1 MQTCSSRSSHK
12 TFLLSFKELSV
23 CSELS
28 LLSQWDKS
36 TKRAVLWL
44 VLCMWMRMLS
54 NTFLLCLGGDRN
66 SSAKS
71 ERLGTMPPFGH
82 LGQLLVCCCYMVL
95 FDFLNQRNT
104 VFTTDHMTAWSQFSR
119 RSCSTRTQSPFT
131 EIWEL
136 IFTSVSLCRCDLWH
150 TYTNMAYFLAWREE
164 FCPNVTFICFL
175 TCYFSNSKESIYCLS
190 HAS

>member
-12 TFLLSFKELSV
+12 TFLLSFKDVSV

-71 ERLGTMPPFGH
+71 ERLAPCHRLGIWDNCWCVVATWCCLTSQIRGTQCSLQITWQPEASSQEDH
-82 LGQLLVCCCYMVL
+82 AAHVHKVLLQKSESLSLRLCHCVDVIYDVL
-95 FDFLNQRNT
+95 
-104 VFTTDHMTAWSQFSR
+104 
-119 RSCSTRTQSPFT
+119 TQ
-131 EIWEL
+131 IWH
-136 IFTSVSLCRCDLWH
+136 IF
-150 TYTNMAYFLAWREE
+150 
-164 FCPNVTFICFL
+164 
-175 TCYFSNSKESIYCLS
+175 
-190 HAS
+190 